1 MSNLA
6 THLNPNVFDADV
18 EKAPN
23 RNGYGDGLLEAGKA
37 DERVVALCADLTSST
52 KTHLFAQEFPKRFT
66 QVGIGEQSM
75 ASVASGMSAMGKI
88 PFIASYAMFSPG
100 RSWEQ
105 VRTTI
110 AYNDANVKI
119 VGAHS
124 GVSVGPDGAT
134 HQAIEDMAIMRVI
147 PRMTV
152 IAPCDIHEAKRATM
166 AMAKTA
172 GPAYIRL
179 AREATGVITTPGSP
193 FEIGKAEIF
202 FSRDEAHEKKV
213 GIISTGVI
221 TYEALLATKILN
233 EKGIGASLMHMAT
246 VKPLDT
252 EALEQFAGAHDVLV
266 TVEEH
271 QRVGGLGSAV
281 AEYLSFVRPMR
292 ILRLGVDDMFGQ
304 SGTPEELLAH
314 YGIDSVSIVE
324 ETQKFVG

>member
-1 MSNLA
+1 MINLA
-6 THLNPNVFDADV
+6 THLNPNVFDTDV

-52 KTHLFAQEFPKRFT
+52 KTHLFAKEFPKRFT

-152 IAPCDIHEAKRATM
+152 IAPCDVHEAKRATI
-166 AMAKTA
+166 AMAKMV

-179 AREATGVITTPGSP
+179 AREATGVITTSGSP

-213 GIISTGVI
+213 GIVSTGVI
-221 TYEALLATKILN
+221 TYEALLAAKILN

-246 VKPLDT
+246 VKPLDK
-252 EALEQFAGAHDVLV
+252 EALEQFANEHDVLV

-271 QRVGGLGSAV
+271 QRMGGLGSAV
-281 AEYLSFVRPMR
+281 AEHLSLVNPTR

-314 YGIDSVSIVE
+314 YGIDSASIVR
-324 ETQKFVG
+324 ETQKFVA